1 MSHALMDLFSPLTL
15 GDLHLANRVVMA
27 PMTRLRAGGAGV
39 PGDLVAEYYAQRA
52 GFGLVVT
59 EGTYPSH
66 ESQGYP
72 GQPGITDDEQEAGW
86 RRVTDAVHARGG
98 RIVLQVMHAGRVSH
112 TDITGTDRIVAPS
125 AIAVEGETHGPAGK
139 VPYPV
144 PHELTVAE
152 VQQVVRD
159 HVAAAR
165 RAVRAGFD
173 GVEVH
178 AANGYLGHQF
188 LAANTNVRTDA
199 YGGTPA
205 GRAQYVVEVTTA
217 VAEAV
222 GAGRVGL
229 RISPMH
235 HTQDV
240 LEVDELDVRA
250 TYGSLVDQLRPLGLA
265 YLSVVHPEPA
275 GDLVQQLRRRAGAPL
290 LVNTGFSAVSTREEA
305 VALVE
310 GAHADAAV
318 VGRPSLANP
327 DLVARWAGRHPE
339 NEDRPELWYAGGA
352 EGYTDFPTLESAGR

>member
-1 MSHALMDLFSPLTL
+1 MDLFSPTTL
-15 GDLHLANRVVMA
+15 GDLELANRVVMA
-27 PMTRLRAGGAGV
+27 PMTRLRSGPDGV

-52 GFGLVVT
+52 GFGLVVS
-59 EGTYPSH
+59 EGTYLGP

-72 GQPGITDDEQEAGW
+72 GQPGIGDDDQEAGW
-86 RRVTDAVHARGG
+86 ARVTAAVHARGG
-98 RIVLQVMHAGRVSH
+98 RIVAQLMHAGRVSH
-112 TDITGTDRIVAPS
+112 PDITGTDRIVAPS
-125 AIAVEGETHGPAGK
+125 AIAVEGETYGPNGK

-144 PHELTVAE
+144 PHALSTEE

-188 LAANTNVRTDA
+188 LGANTNVRTDS
-199 YGGTPA
+199 YGASTA
-205 GRAQYVVEVTTA
+205 DRARYVVEVTTA

-240 LEVDELDVRA
+240 LEVDEDDVRA
-250 TYGSLVDQLRPLGLA
+250 TYGVLVDQLRPLGLA

-275 GDLVQQLRRRAGAPL
+275 GDLVQQLRRRSGAPL
-290 LVNTGFSAVSTREEA
+290 LANTGFSAVSTRDEA

-310 GAHADAAV
+310 QGHADAVA

-339 NEDRPELWYAGGA
+339 NADRPELYYAGGA
-352 EGYTDFPTLESAGR
+352 EGYTDFPTLEAQR